1 MKCQPWI
8 VGLIAIAGASCAT
21 APRPRLGMAVL
32 PASVAAVPAV
42 EKRGA
47 PDPLGLA
54 VYPRVTIGDGPASVR
69 MRVEPSVLSRSV
81 EVSWWSTDGI
91 GGSHLI
97 TLDGDRAARRYDVP
111 IRRLDPG
118 HYEVT
123 AVLMRADGTRIRRST
138 TILVIGR

>member
-8 VGLIAIAGASCAT
+8 VVLMAIAAASCAT

-32 PASVAAVPAV
+32 PASLAPVPATGQ
-42 EKRGA
+42 RGT
-47 PDPLGLA
+47 PDPLGIT
-54 VYPRVTIGDGPASVR
+54 VYPRMTFGDGTASVR

-81 EVSWWSTDGI
+81 EVSWWSTDGL

-111 IRRLDPG
+111 IKRLDPG

-123 AVLMRADGTRIRRST
+123 AVLMRADGSRIRRST